1 MDKKAKISIC
11 KKCGYGIPVRAES
24 CRRCATPAEKK
35 EEMKLQ
41 IKKIN
46 TEQKSAAV
54 QKPKLTAKKPAKASP
69 SAARTKNLK
78 PKSKRS

>member
-1 MDKKAKISIC
+1 MASLSELRAAGD
-11 KKCGYGIPVRAES
+11 VRLLQK
-24 CRRCATPAEKK
+24 KK